1 MLGTLMKRLL
11 QSRQLK
17 KAYNLLGGIDGE
29 LDVSPENVLILWKGL
44 RALRLTENELLLLLP
59 IQGEFYYQAHE
70 VAERLEQGTLLFARS
85 EEPTR
90 THYPPE
96 LVSNSL
102 RYWLSDKKGGHLEVI
117 TFLLNLEDLLQDNV
131 EAMEISRE
139 TEAEH
144 MYDYRISELYYVYC
158 DIMTFCESILRRA
171 HST

>member
-1 MLGTLMKRLL
+1 MLGTLIKRYL

-17 KAYNLLGGIDGE
+17 KAYNLIGGVDGQ
-29 LDVSPENVLILWKGL
+29 LDVTPQNVLILWKGL
-44 RALRLTENELLLLLP
+44 RALRYTEDELLATLS
-59 IQGEFYYQAHE
+59 IQGDFYYQAHE
-70 VAERLEQGTLLFARS
+70 VAERLEKGTLYFVRS

-96 LVSNSL
+96 VKSNSL
-102 RYWLSDKKGGHLEVI
+102 RYWLSDKKGSHLDVVG
-117 TFLLNLEDLLQDNV
+117 FLLDLEELIEDNH
-131 EAMEISRE
+131 EAMDLSGE

-144 MYDYRISELYYVYC
+144 MYDYRVGELYYVYC